1 MRTELFDYRL
11 PEELIAQYPRPCRGK
26 SRMLVMDR
34 ESGHCEIHSFSE
46 FPSFLPSGSCMVFN
60 DTKVINARIYGVKL
74 SSGHAVVEILLISKI
89 SPGRWKCLLKPG
101 KRVKPG
107 TVIGMRALNGTV
119 SEKDIFTVKDRI
131 GEGEFIIE
139 FSNPDTDYLLREYG
153 HVPLPPYIKRKDEFS
168 DIRNYQ
174 TLFAD
179 KPGAVAAPT
188 AGLHFTQDI
197 LSELEAKGVL
207 TTNVT
212 LHVGPGTFKPV
223 SVENIMEHKMHS
235 EYYCLSEESA
245 SLINATRRKGG
256 KITAVGTT
264 SVRVLESCA
273 AEKGLVEASSS
284 ETNIFLYPPYRP
296 KTVDM
301 LLTNFHL
308 PQSTLLMLVCTF
320 ADREKVL
327 AAYQF
332 AIKEKFMFYSY
343 GDCMLLK

>member
-1 MRTELFDYRL
+1 MRTELFDYTL
-11 PEELIAQYPRPCRGK
+11 PDELIAQYPKPRRGN

-34 ESGHCEIHSFSE
+34 KSGNCEIHSFSE
-46 FPSFLPSGSCMVFN
+46 FPSFLPADACMVFN

-74 SSGHAVVEILLISKI
+74 SSGHAVIEILLISKLAATE
-89 SPGRWKCLLKPG
+89 WKCLLKPG
-101 KRVKPG
+101 RRVKQG
-107 TVIGMRALNGTV
+107 TVIGMRALDGTV
-119 SEKDIFTVKDRI
+119 SDKDVFTVKDRT

-168 DIRNYQ
+168 DIQNYQ
-174 TLFAD
+174 TLFAE

-188 AGLHFTQDI
+188 AGLHFTRDI
-197 LSELEAKGVL
+197 LDELKTKGIL

-223 SVENIMEHKMHS
+223 SVENITEHKMHS
-235 EYYCLSEESA
+235 ESYSLSEKSA
-245 SLINATRRKGG
+245 SLINDTRRKGG
-256 KITAVGTT
+256 KIIAVGTT

-273 AEKGLVEASSS
+273 DENGLVKASSS
-284 ETNIFLYPPYRP
+284 ETNIFLYPPYKP
-296 KTVDM
+296 KSVDM